1 MSVAWGQRPNVG
13 KKNLCPQLHTLYKN
27 CAGITSWNLTNPAD
41 HNLLIWTLG
50 YHEWPVYQLTATL
63 DALGLIMASRRSIHR
78 TFFYPYSLYF
88 GTYEDIIQTFASW
101 RILDLTTLLKKVDY
115 NYSHQAF
122 AKRLKKLE
130 DSGYLSSVYF

>member
-1 MSVAWGQRPNVG
+1 
-13 KKNLCPQLHTLYKN
+13 
-27 CAGITSWNLTNPAD
+27 
-41 HNLLIWTLG
+41 
-50 YHEWPVYQLTATL
+50 
-63 DALGLIMASRRSIHR
+63 MASRRSIHR